1 MAPQMDSQEQRP
13 NPSAYQGYEGTSTYR
28 HDGPPYEHEQATYGQ
43 PSGTNQFAD
52 DNFVEAVAQRLGQ
65 RLNQNQNF
73 GGKIYQPGST
83 RSKASSGQRL
93 ALAIVS
99 VSVLVPLAAILL
111 AGVGGPIGFASFIV
125 AGGIIALVNVI
136 FNLLG

>member
-1 MAPQMDSQEQRP
+1 MDSQEQRP
-13 NPSAYQGYEGTSTYR
+13 NPSSYQGYEGASTYR
-28 HDGPPYEHEQATYGQ
+28 HDVPPYEREQATYGQ
-43 PSGTNQFAD
+43 PSGSNQFAD

-73 GGKIYQPGST
+73 GGKIHQPGST

-99 VSVLVPLAAILL
+99 IGVLVPLSGILL
-111 AGVGGPIGFASFIV
+111 SGLGGAIGFASFIV
-125 AGGIIALVNVI
+125 AGGIIALVNLI